1 MNTTA
6 ATLVAD
12 ATLRVRALPPVQFA
26 EQADRRG
33 TVLIDVR
40 ETDERVRD
48 GSIRGAVHIPRGMLE
63 FRADITSQ
71 DFDERLQRD
80 RQILLYC
87 HDGGRSALAAQTL
100 AEFGYADV
108 AHLEGGIR
116 AWTDASLP
124 LYGQQVDPY

>member
-12 ATLRVRALPPVQFA
+12 ATAHVRPLAPVQFA
-26 EQADRRG
+26 EQADRRE

-40 ETDERVRD
+40 EADERVRD

-63 FRADITSQ
+63 FRTDATSH

-80 RQILLYC
+80 RRILLYC
-87 HDGGRSALAAQTL
+87 HDGCRSALAARTL
-100 AEFGYADV
+100 AELGYTDV
-108 AHLEGGIR
+108 AHLHGGIR

-124 LYGQQVDPY
+124 LYGRQADPY